1 MEVSKMTNNDF
12 NNEFQPN
19 EITTEQK
26 TSMKVRIISAAIGI
40 VIAVPLIV
48 LGDIFFFLLVSFLV
62 FCGTYEIIHCAKK
75 KYNIALYIVAF
86 ILAILMTYWP
96 IIRSIPNFVNGTKE
110 FNWHMYTMFEEI
122 KISISILA
130 LSAAGL
136 FFMVIIDKGFSVR
149 DACFIFTMMILITI
163 GLQSALI
170 VRYFPSQVYHLLY
183 PDASTQFM
191 NMYDNLES
199 CLLLVYVLIGT
210 FMTDA
215 GAYFIGVFFGKHKLN
230 PRISPKKTWEGFF
243 GGIFFSIIFSFGFAF
258 LFAVFGHPLVHGIFD
273 KEHWY
278 LILILSSILPFVS
291 TFGDFVFSSAKRYF
305 DIKDFGNLMPG
316 HGGALDRIDS
326 VIFTMLTTAVYIS
339 LIQYWGQF
347 IH

>member
-1 MEVSKMTNNDF
+1 MTSNDF

-40 VIAVPLIV
+40 AIAVPLIL
-48 LGDIFFFLLVSFLV
+48 LGDIFFFLLVSFLL

-86 ILAILMTYWP
+86 ILACLMTYWP
-96 IIRSIPNFVNGTKE
+96 VIRSIPEFVNGTKV

-130 LSAAGL
+130 LSAGGL

-170 VRYFPSQVYHLLY
+170 VRYYPSQVYHTFY
-183 PDASTQFM
+183 PHASTQFM

-215 GAYFIGVFFGKHKLN
+215 GAYFIGVFFGKHKIN

-258 LFAVFGHPLVHGIFD
+258 LFALFGHPLVYGVFD

-278 LILILSSILPFVS
+278 LILILSVALPFVS
-291 TFGDFVFSSAKRYF
+291 TLGDFVFSSAKRYF

-326 VIFTMLTTAVYIS
+326 VVFTMLTTAVYIS